1 MLSKSKIKQSAT
13 TIYTRVNQLRD
24 VRFAGQAIFI
34 IVVLLVSWSGVKA
47 IDANY
52 SLEKQISVLQQQNDV
67 QQLEN
72 NNLKLQ
78 NQYYNSNQYLELSA
92 RQNFGL
98 AAPGETELIVPQNV
112 ALSYTVPQLKAP
124 PTKSTVASSAFE
136 RNLKAWVNFF
146 LHRQQ
151 VTNWQNHLC
160 LLRLMCLSS

>member
-1 MLSKSKIKQSAT
+1 MLSKSKIKQFAA
-13 TIYTRVNQLRD
+13 TIYTYVNQLRD
-24 VRFAGQAIFI
+24 VRFAGQAIFV

-78 NQYYNSNQYLELSA
+78 NQYYDSNQYLELSA

-112 ALSYTVPQLKAP
+112 ALSYTVPQPEAP
-124 PTKSTVASSAFE
+124 PTKSVVASSAFE

-151 VTNWQNHLC
+151 VTN
-160 LLRLMCLSS
+160 